1 MPKYLVERSLPG
13 ITGEQLKAAAS
24 RAKATAAQMTE
35 NGTPVR
41 YLRSIFIPGEE
52 KCYCLFDG
60 PSPDVVGEVNET
72 AQVPFER
79 IFEAEQVV
87 AEDV

>member
-24 RAKATAAQMTE
+24 RAKVTSAQMAE
-35 NGTPVR
+35 DGTPVR

-52 KCYCLFDG
+52 KFYCLFDG
-60 PSPDVVGEVNET
+60 PSSEVVGEANE
-72 AQVPFER
+72 AAEIPFER
-79 IFEAEQVV
+79 IFEAEQVA